1 MLAFTIVP
9 AASKPE
15 RARDSGGTDPSGNS
29 VNSKIVHDPS
39 LVNASGNN
47 TRGLMFNM
55 RQQRQWRWQHQRQ
68 HMLGIISLKL
78 LTVFGGA
85 PLAAYIAY
93 QIMKLEG

>member
-55 RQQRQWRWQHQRQ
+55 
-68 HMLGIISLKL
+68 
-78 LTVFGGA
+78 
-85 PLAAYIAY
+85 
-93 QIMKLEG
+93 